1 MSYLAPQIP
10 LRRRAM
16 AVPAVVAGLVT
27 VAMIAGAG
35 RASAAQ
41 PYETRTV
48 YYKPSELT
56 TDQGTRAL
64 YGRIEAAAAMAC
76 PPEDSERPYET
87 ATSRECQRQAIARA
101 VAEIGSARLTALF
114 AHSRAR
120 YR

>member
-1 MSYLAPQIP
+1 MRYLAPQISF
-10 LRRRAM
+10 RRRAIG
-16 AVPAVVAGLVT
+16 VAAALAALVT
-27 VAMIAGAG
+27 VAIIAGAG
-35 RASAAQ
+35 SASAAQ

-48 YYKPSELT
+48 YYTRSELA